1 MIVATAARNNLASR
15 IAAALRL
22 DLKYIKRITLDLD
35 VDSAVFCTVEFY
47 PDIVQANSV
56 ADTLETEM
64 KQYAL
69 IELQQTTHVPQ

>member
-1 MIVATAARNNLASR
+1 MIVATAARDNLASR
-15 IAAALRL
+15 IANALRL
-22 DLKYIKRITLDLD
+22 DLKYIKRITLELD

-47 PDIVQANSV
+47 PDIIQANCV

-69 IELQQTTHVPQ
+69 IELQQTTHVSQ